1 MVWVVFVHGELNVL
15 YRRIVCTKNISR
27 LTNEY
32 LMFYIF
38 MSFSMFL
45 EVY

>member
-1 MVWVVFVHGELNVL
+1 MVWVMFVHGELNVL
-15 YRRIVCTKNISR
+15 YMRTVCTKNISR
-27 LTNEY
+27 LTGEY

-38 MSFSMFL
+38 LSFSMFL